1 MTVHLSSK
9 PPCRLVAVWRALCT
23 LYPSQA
29 KNLAG
34 FRVNEK
40 RWLVVIFG
48 PVPIITAS
56 LAVTEW
62 YRGDQPLPMS
72 ANNATVDSPTSR
84 SAPAGNLSMATSD
97 YAGVPTIT
105 AVADDNSS
113 LARLREMCEER
124 ARVVRGRLDDD
135 CEVIV
140 RSPYVIAGDL
150 SRSSLSNWY
159 EQTIGPATRAMQL
172 LYFRT
177 PPDAPTTVYLF
188 GSEESYDHYTLALF
202 GESGVSV
209 YGYYKPTQRTLVM
222 NISTGGGTLVHELT
236 HALMDFDF
244 PRVPDWFNE
253 GLASLHEEC
262 QVYDDERGI
271 VGRVNWRLPA
281 LRQALAAGELRTL
294 ESMATGDDFR
304 GSGES
309 VNYAQ
314 ARYLCMFMQQRGV
327 LTEYFHQFRANHAD
341 DPNGD
346 ATLLAVFD
354 QHDWAS
360 LNTAFR
366 RWVGELD
373 ESTSVSSVS
382 R

>member
-1 MTVHLSSK
+1 M
-9 PPCRLVAVWRALCT
+9 
-23 LYPSQA
+23 
-29 KNLAG
+29 
-34 FRVNEK
+34 NEK
-40 RWLVVIFG
+40 RWLVVVLG

-62 YRGDQPLPMS
+62 YRGDQPPPMS
-72 ANNATVDSPTSR
+72 ANNATVDSVSIS
-84 SAPAGNLSMATSD
+84 SAPGDNLFMAGSD
-97 YAGVPTIT
+97 HTGLPTIA
-105 AVADDNSS
+105 AVAEDDASQV
-113 LARLREMCEER
+113 RLRDRCQQR
-124 ARVVRGRLDDD
+124 AKSVRGRLDEQ
-135 CEVIV
+135 CNVIV
-140 RSPYVIAGDL
+140 RAPFVIAGDL
-150 SRSSLSNWY
+150 TERSLSNWY
-159 EQTIGPATRAMQL
+159 EQTIGPATRAMRR
-172 LYFRT
+172 LYFQT
-177 PPDAPTTVYLF
+177 PPDAAITVYLF
-188 GSEESYDHYTLALF
+188 GSEASYDHYTQTLF

-209 YGYYKPTQRTLVM
+209 YGYYKPAQRTLVM

-244 PRVPDWFNE
+244 PQVPDWFNE

-271 VGRVNWRLPA
+271 IGRVNWRLPA
-281 LRQALAAGELRTL
+281 LRQALAAGELRTI
-294 ESMATGDDFR
+294 ESMTTGDDFR
-304 GSGES
+304 GSRES

-314 ARYLCMFMQQRGV
+314 ARYLCMYMQQQGV
-327 LTEYFHQFRANHAD
+327 LTEYFHQFRANQDD

-373 ESTSVSSVS
+373 ESTSISSVS